1 MLIPFNFLNL
11 MQANFANWLV
21 AVEDIKLIKVDSTDY
36 LAELAMD
43 IAKEWFTEGLFV
55 VALVVDI
62 VE

>member
-1 MLIPFNFLNL
+1 ME
-11 MQANFANWLV
+11 ANFAEWLV
-21 AVEDIKLIKVDSTDY
+21 AVEDIKLIKVDSTDC